1 MSNTLNTANKPD
13 MEMLAYALTDPNA
26 RLVYNE
32 AFPAFN
38 AGDEVGKFRKKDVRA
53 FFEEKR
59 HIASKFTVPE
69 TSNTTDIFLDFHITP
84 IARGFQ
90 FSMADLGSPVKFGHT
105 TGASMIEEELAINTF
120 LMKKI
125 KEKAL
130 YTFVSTNGNYASASH
145 YANAATAWSN
155 VDTADSLDDITAGRT
170 VIEAAGYNANAGII
184 SQTAFRYLQQH
195 ATIQSA
201 TNVSGAR
208 RDGQVDP
215 TITVDFLKNYWQLD
229 YLWVARG
236 SLITDSSDPTDETTA
251 EIWGDKM
258 LLFQFDQNPRPRQ
271 PSWMKHLFW
280 QPDGKGEAQEGW
292 FVNETFE
299 PRPGGVGVMTWD
311 IWNYYT
317 YLSHYNAMA
326 YRIDNLY

>member
-1 MSNTLNTANKPD
+1 MANTLNTVNKPD
-13 MEMLAYALTDPNA
+13 MQRLAFMLTDPNA
-26 RLVYNE
+26 RFVYPD

-38 AGDEVGKFRKKDVRA
+38 AGDEVGKWRKKDVRA
-53 FFEEKR
+53 FFEETR
-59 HIASKFTVPE
+59 HSASKFTVPE
-69 TSNTTDIFLDFHITP
+69 TSNTTDSFLDFHITP

-90 FSMADLGSPVKFGHT
+90 FSRADLGNPQKYGHPT
-105 TGASMIEEELAINTF
+105 AASMIEEELAINTF

-130 YTFVSTNGNYASASH
+130 STFVDDNSNYASASH
-145 YANAATAWSN
+145 YADAATAWSS

-170 VIEAAGYNANAGII
+170 VIEAAGYSANAGII

-201 TNVSGAR
+201 SHVSGPR

-215 TITVDFLKNYWQLD
+215 TITPDFLKNYWQLD
-229 YLWVARG
+229 HLWIARG

-258 LLFQFDQNPRPRQ
+258 LLFQYDTVLRPRQ

-280 QPDGKGEAQEGW
+280 QPDGKGDPSEGW

-299 PRPGGVGVMTWD
+299 PRPGGVGVTTWD
-311 IWNYYT
+311 MWNYYT